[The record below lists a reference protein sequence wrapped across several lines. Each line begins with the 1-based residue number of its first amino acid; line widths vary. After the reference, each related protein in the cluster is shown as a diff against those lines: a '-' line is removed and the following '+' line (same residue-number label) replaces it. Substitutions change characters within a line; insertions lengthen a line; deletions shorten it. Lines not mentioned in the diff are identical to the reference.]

1 MAGCK
6 AVLHS
11 QAFLAEPITR
21 NTKADDEGHFSFTGL
36 PSGPYIISVDAP
48 PGFVSSRFKPS
59 AQIVQLKSGEIS
71 PKLEFRF
78 ARESG
83 IAGSVLTE
91 AEHPVAGANVTVL
104 AERYDA
110 VTGVTGIVAK
120 GNTTT
125 AADGSY
131 RVTGLAPGRYR
142 VYVEPAGATE
152 GSLVDTYW
160 PSALEYDQGQIVA
173 AMPSQQVSN
182 LTIKVRAGETS
193 IVRGRWVRSA
203 ESIGQEA
210 VHARLVP
217 LSAGEVDLFALSRT
231 APVAPD
237 GAFQMDGV
245 PAGRYRLEVESNQ
258 GLLASRDLILPDS
271 AAGEGYLLHDA
282 PKAALRGKVI
292 AEHDVAGID
301 LSLRMI
307 GAGGSEATTIRVP
320 IDKGGDFQL
329 ESVCSCLYRVVL
341 TSPGKLFISGLS
353 VAGRDVSGTTVD
365 LRQSAGNPLLI
376 TVSEGGGTAL
386 IRLKQQETG
395 ASAVSRK

>member
-1 MAGCK
+1 MTIAGRIAIARSAQWTFEIGSTMLCEVRSGYWRWYLASAVLLAASGAFGQGEGQSIEGDVSEYPVGSPMAGCK

-203 ESIGQEA
+203 ES
-210 VHARLVP
+210 
-217 LSAGEVDLFALSRT
+217 
-231 APVAPD
+231 
-237 GAFQMDGV
+237 
-245 PAGRYRLEVESNQ
+245 
-258 GLLASRDLILPDS
+258 
-271 AAGEGYLLHDA
+271 
-282 PKAALRGKVI
+282 
-292 AEHDVAGID
+292 
-301 LSLRMI
+301 RMI
-307 GAGGSEATTIRVP
+307 AVKMVYAMQKTMS
-320 IDKGGDFQL
+320 
-329 ESVCSCLYRVVL
+329 VL
-341 TSPGKLFISGLS
+341 TSSSNHF
-353 VAGRDVSGTTVD
+353 
-365 LRQSAGNPLLI
+365 SAQPRFSMPQIAQNMP
-376 TVSEGGGTAL
+376 
-386 IRLKQQETG
+386 
-395 ASAVSRK
+395 